1 MKRPARK
8 RSTPVESSRA
18 TLERSGD
25 RRSTESGFP
34 IVGVGAS
41 AGGLEAFSELL
52 HQIAEHDAGH
62 DDGMALVLIQHLDP
76 THTSFLREALVK
88 TTKLPVQQAE
98 DGMRVEPGHVYVIP
112 PNASLGIR
120 GGRLTLAPRPLDP
133 KVKHLPIDAF
143 FRELAAERGGR
154 AIGVVLSGTA
164 SDGTNG
170 LQAIKEA
177 NGITFAQEPSS
188 AKFSGMPRSAVD
200 AGVVDYCLPVPA
212 LAKELV
218 RITQHP
224 YVIAPESAP
233 SLHDAATLDQ
243 IIALVRAVARV
254 DFGEYKTPT
263 FERRLA
269 RRMALRRIDT
279 IDAYL
284 QLLQQAPDEVWAL
297 FEDTLIHVTSFFR
310 DPEVFEHLK
319 TNVFPAIVKGKPEGA
334 SLRLWVPGCATGEE
348 VYSLG
353 IALAEFLG
361 ESSRSIQIFG
371 SDVSGKAIETA
382 RAGFYPEAALRHL
395 SDERRRRYFTKVD
408 RGYRIAAGIREQC
421 VFVQHDLA
429 RDPPF
434 SKVDLVSCRNVLI
447 YFDQALQKRV
457 VPTFHYALNQ
467 PGFLLLGRAENIAG
481 FTQLFQTFDKAN
493 KTFAR
498 TSVPSTL
505 RFAQRSEVYR
515 QTAAAGP
522 RGRPRERHAVMVT
535 APPPDLSRRLDRLL
549 LARYAP
555 AGIVVNEK
563 MEILEFRG
571 QTGAYLEPAPGEPQN
586 NLMLMAR
593 EGLSMTLRAAMAK
606 AKKTAVA
613 VRVAGVEVGQNSAKQ
628 TCDVVVIPL
637 LGVADH
643 AMYVILFEEQALS
656 GQQARSRARPKETP
670 REGRR
675 LPKVES
681 ELAATKEYLQAVI
694 AEHGRTNE
702 DLGTANEE
710 LVSGNEELQSMNE
723 ELETAKEELQSINEE
738 LTTVNDELQTR
749 NHEVTQINGDL
760 VNLLTTVDIPVLILD
775 SERRIRRFTPKAR
788 RILNVLPTDVGRPF
802 EDIRTNIDVAD
813 LDHQIAEVIETMAV
827 KEWEVQD
834 RDGHWYR
841 LQIRPYKAT
850 DNRIDGAILSLVDI
864 DALKH
869 LVETAQ
875 RANTDAE
882 RANHTKDE
890 FLATLSHELRTPLA
904 SMLMRAQLLRRGDMD
919 EATVRR
925 AGESIE
931 SGVRMQV
938 QLIDDLLD
946 VSRIASGKLSMD
958 LAPIDLATTVTRAVE
973 GLSLPI
979 ERKSLKFELDL
990 PPAETMGFVNG
1001 DDSRLQQVVTNLL
1014 NNAIKFTPKLGKVTV
1029 SLTVGDGHAV
1039 IRVKDSGMG
1048 IEAAFLPNVFDRFSQ
1063 QNSSSTRAYGGL
1075 GLGLAIVRHLVELH
1089 DGTVLA
1095 ESPGG
1100 GMGATFTVTLPLMK
1114 MTPDSVR
1121 PPKETQ
1127 ERAALDPALLN
1138 GLRILVTDDDRA
1150 TREVVADMLEQ
1161 MGADVRLA
1169 RSAAEATETIEE
1181 FRPELL
1187 ICDVA
1192 MPGENGYEFI
1202 RGLRALGAG
1211 HSWNIPALALTALAR
1226 EGDRAAALAAGYQIH
1241 LAKPVD
1247 IDRLTEA
1254 VVALAAFRGTR
1265 LASPAS

>member
-1 MKRPARK
+1 
-8 RSTPVESSRA
+8 
-18 TLERSGD
+18 
-25 RRSTESGFP
+25 
-34 IVGVGAS
+34 
-41 AGGLEAFSELL
+41 
-52 HQIAEHDAGH
+52 
-62 DDGMALVLIQHLDP
+62 LDP

-88 TTKLPVQQAE
+88 TTDLPVHQAE
-98 DGMRVEPGHVYVIP
+98 DGVRVEPGHVYVIP
-112 PNASLGIR
+112 PNTSLGIH
-120 GGRLTLAPRPLDP
+120 GGRLTLSPRPVDAR
-133 KVKHLPIDAF
+133 VKYLPVDTF
-143 FRELAAERGGR
+143 FRELATECGDR

-164 SDGTNG
+164 SDGTEG
-170 LQAIKEA
+170 LQAIKDA
-177 NGITFAQEPSS
+177 NGITFAQDPGT
-188 AKFSGMPRSAVD
+188 AKFSGMPQSAVD
-200 AGVVDYCLPVPA
+200 AGVVDYCLPIAA

-218 RITQHP
+218 RISRHP
-224 YVIAPESAP
+224 YVTAPEATP
-233 SLHDAATLDQ
+233 STQEAATLEQ
-243 IIALVRAVARV
+243 IIALVRAVVHV
-254 DFGEYKTPT
+254 DFSEYKAPT

-269 RRMALRRIDT
+269 RRMALRKVET
-279 IDAYL
+279 IGAYL
-284 QLLQQAPDEVWAL
+284 QLLQQAPDEIWAL

-319 TNVFPAIVKGKPEGA
+319 TNVFPAIVKGKAEGA
-334 SLRLWVPGCATGEE
+334 SLRVWVPGCATGEE

-408 RGYRIAAGIREQC
+408 RGYRIVPNIRELC

-457 VPTFHYALNQ
+457 VPTFHYALSQ

-481 FTQLFQTFDKAN
+481 FTQLFQPFDKAN

-515 QTAAAGP
+515 QDPVAGT
-522 RGRPRERHAVMVT
+522 RARPRQREAVVT
-535 APPPDLSRRLDRLL
+535 APPLDLSRRLDRLL

-555 AGIVVNEK
+555 AGIVINEK

-586 NLMLMAR
+586 NLMQMAR
-593 EGLSMTLRAAMAK
+593 EGLPMTLRATVAK
-606 AKKTAVA
+606 AKKTSVP
-613 VRVAGVEVGQNSAKQ
+613 VRVAGVEVGQNGSKG

-637 LGVADH
+637 LGVSDPRD
-643 AMYVILFEEQALS
+643 AMYVVLFEKHAP
-656 GQQARSRARPKETP
+656 GGTRGARQARPTAETT
-670 REGRR
+670 REKRR
-675 LPKVES
+675 LPKVEG

-738 LTTVNDELQTR
+738 LTTVNDELQIR

-802 EDIRTNIDVAD
+802 EDIKTNIDVAD

-875 RANTDAE
+875 RANA
-882 RANHTKDE
+882 
-890 FLATLSHELRTPLA
+890 
-904 SMLMRAQLLRRGDMD
+904 
-919 EATVRR
+919 
-925 AGESIE
+925 
-931 SGVRMQV
+931 
-938 QLIDDLLD
+938 
-946 VSRIASGKLSMD
+946 
-958 LAPIDLATTVTRAVE
+958 
-973 GLSLPI
+973 
-979 ERKSLKFELDL
+979 
-990 PPAETMGFVNG
+990 
-1001 DDSRLQQVVTNLL
+1001 
-1014 NNAIKFTPKLGKVTV
+1014 
-1029 SLTVGDGHAV
+1029 
-1039 IRVKDSGMG
+1039 
-1048 IEAAFLPNVFDRFSQ
+1048 
-1063 QNSSSTRAYGGL
+1063 
-1075 GLGLAIVRHLVELH
+1075 
-1089 DGTVLA
+1089 
-1095 ESPGG
+1095 
-1100 GMGATFTVTLPLMK
+1100 
-1114 MTPDSVR
+1114 
-1121 PPKETQ
+1121 
-1127 ERAALDPALLN
+1127 
-1138 GLRILVTDDDRA
+1138 
-1150 TREVVADMLEQ
+1150 
-1161 MGADVRLA
+1161 
-1169 RSAAEATETIEE
+1169 
-1181 FRPELL
+1181 
-1187 ICDVA
+1187 
-1192 MPGENGYEFI
+1192 
-1202 RGLRALGAG
+1202 
-1211 HSWNIPALALTALAR
+1211 
-1226 EGDRAAALAAGYQIH
+1226 
-1241 LAKPVD
+1241 
-1247 IDRLTEA
+1247 
-1254 VVALAAFRGTR
+1254 
-1265 LASPAS
+1265 

>member
-1 MKRPARK
+1 
-8 RSTPVESSRA
+8 
-18 TLERSGD
+18 
-25 RRSTESGFP
+25 
-34 IVGVGAS
+34 VGVGAS

-52 HQIAEHDAGH
+52 LHIAGH
-62 DDGMALVLIQHLDP
+62 DHGMALVLIQHLDP

-98 DGMRVEPGHVYVIP
+98 DGLRVEPGHVYVIP
-112 PNASLGIR
+112 PNTSLGIR
-120 GGRLTLAPRPLDP
+120 DGRLTLAPRPLDP

-164 SDGTNG
+164 SDGTDG

-224 YVIAPESAP
+224 YVIAPESTP
-233 SLHDAATLDQ
+233 SIHDAATLEQ
-243 IIALVRAVARV
+243 IIALVRAVVHV
-254 DFGEYKTPT
+254 DFGEYKAPT

-269 RRMALRRIDT
+269 RRMALRRVDT
-279 IDAYL
+279 IGAYL

-319 TNVFPAIVKGKPEGA
+319 ANVFPAIVEGKPQGA
-334 SLRLWVPGCATGEE
+334 SLRVWVPGCATGEE

-408 RGYRIAAGIREQC
+408 RGYRIVPNIRELC

-481 FTQLFQTFDKAN
+481 FTQLFQPVDKAN

-505 RFAQRSEVYR
+505 RFAQRSEVDR
-515 QTAAAGP
+515 QDPVAGP
-522 RGRPRERHAVMVT
+522 RARPRQREAVVT
-535 APPPDLSRRLDRLL
+535 APPLDLSRRLDRLL

-555 AGIVVNEK
+555 VGIVINEK

-586 NLMLMAR
+586 NLMRMAR
-593 EGLSMTLRAAMAK
+593 EGLPMTLRATVAK
-606 AKKTAVA
+606 AKKTSVP
-613 VRVAGVEVGQNSAKQ
+613 VRVAGVEVGQNGSKR

-637 LGVADH
+637 LGVSDPRD
-643 AMYVILFEEQALS
+643 AMYVVLFEKHAP
-656 GQQARSRARPKETP
+656 GGTRGARQARPTAETT
-670 REGRR
+670 REKRR

-738 LTTVNDELQTR
+738 LTTVNDELQIR

-802 EDIRTNIDVAD
+802 EDIKTNIDVAD

-827 KEWEVQD
+827 KEREVQD

-875 RANTDAE
+875 RANADAE

-919 EATVRR
+919 EANVRR

-931 SGVRMQV
+931 AGVRMQV

-946 VSRIASGKLSMD
+946 VSRIASGKLNMA

-973 GLSLPI
+973 GLSLAV
-979 ERKSLKFELDL
+979 ERKSLKLELDI
-990 PPAETMGFVNG
+990 PSAESMGFVNG
-1001 DDSRLQQVVTNLL
+1001 DDGRLQQVVTNLL
-1014 NNAIKFTPKLGKVTV
+1014 TNAIKFTPKLGTVTV
-1029 SLTVGDGHAV
+1029 TLALTDGHAV
-1039 IRVKDSGMG
+1039 IRVKDTGMG
-1048 IEAAFLPNVFDRFSQ
+1048 IEAAFLPTVFDRFTQ

-1089 DGTVLA
+1089 EGTVLA
-1095 ESPGG
+1095 ESLGS

-1121 PPKETQ
+1121 PPKQALES
-1127 ERAALDPALLN
+1127 AALDPALLN

-1192 MPGENGYEFI
+1192 MPGENGYAFV

-1226 EGDRAAALAAGYQIH
+1226 DEDRAAALAAGYQIH

-1247 IDRLTEA
+1247 IDRLTES
-1254 VVALAAFRGTR
+1254 VLALATFRGTR
-1265 LASPAS
+1265 LPMPSS